1 MSGKKKIEKRVRS
14 FGYAFKG
21 LACVFRTQPN
31 MQIHLVLF
39 LLAIFMGFFFN
50 IAAKEWVAIIMVSGL
65 VFAMETL
72 NTAIEKYLDK
82 HHPEKDKTTGQ
93 IKDLSAA
100 AVLITAIAAFITG
113 LIIFLPEI
121 FALL

>member
-1 MSGKKKIEKRVRS
+1 
-14 FGYAFKG
+14 
-21 LACVFRTQPN
+21 

-50 IAAKEWVAIIMVSGL
+50 ITAIEWVAIIMVSGL

-82 HHPEKDKTTGQ
+82 HHP
-93 IKDLSAA
+93 
-100 AVLITAIAAFITG
+100 
-113 LIIFLPEI
+113 
-121 FALL
+121 